1 MFLYVIQKV
10 RKMKLSNTSFPPFL
24 KWGNCKSEDINSPD
38 KISIQVTETE
48 TFETEYGVNVNAT
61 VDAVAMA
68 IPLHNFNS
76 ANTALL
82 KLWNNNIKKGNIKK
96 GVKFTLYTHLGL
108 SKNDRKIRKWSME
121 F

>member
-1 MFLYVIQKV
+1 
-10 RKMKLSNTSFPPFL
+10 MKLSNTSFPPFL
-24 KWGNCKSEDINSPD
+24 KWGTYKSEEQDKPD
-38 KISIQVTETE
+38 KLSIQVTETE

-61 VDAVAMA
+61 VDGTEMA
-68 IPLHNFNS
+68 IPLHSFNS

-108 SKNDRKIRKWSME
+108 SKNARKIRKWIVE

>member
-1 MFLYVIQKV
+1 MIQV
-10 RKMKLSNTSFPPFL
+10 SNTSFPPFL
-24 KWGNCKSEDINSPD
+24 KWGTCKSEDQVNPD
-38 KISIQVTETE
+38 KLSIQVTETE
-48 TFETEYGVNVNAT
+48 TFETEYGVNVNVT
-61 VDAVAMA
+61 VDGVEMA

-96 GVKFTLYTHLGL
+96 GVKFILYTYLGK

>member
-1 MFLYVIQKV
+1 M
-10 RKMKLSNTSFPPFL
+10 SNTSLPPFL
-24 KWGNCKSEDINSPD
+24 KCGNYKSEDVNSPD
-38 KISIQVTETE
+38 KLEIQVTETE

-61 VDAVAMA
+61 VDAVAMV
-68 IPLHNFNS
+68 IQLHSYNS

-108 SKNDRKIRKWSME
+108 SKNNRKIRRWVME
-121 F
+121 FNS

>member
-1 MFLYVIQKV
+1 M
-10 RKMKLSNTSFPPFL
+10 SETTFPPFL
-24 KWGNCKSEDINSPD
+24 KWGSYKSEDSENKD
-38 KISIQVTETE
+38 KLSIQVTETE

-61 VDAVAMA
+61 VNGTEMA

-82 KLWNNNIKKGNIKK
+82 KLWNNNVKKGNIKK
-96 GVKFTLYTHLGL
+96 GVTFTLYTYLGK
-108 SKNDRKIRKWSME
+108 SKNERKIRKWRME

>member
-10 RKMKLSNTSFPPFL
+10 RKMKLSNTFPPFL
-24 KWGNCKSEDINSPD
+24 KRGKYTSEDQDKPD
-38 KISIQVTETE
+38 KLSIQVTETE

-61 VDAVAMA
+61 VDAVAMV
-68 IPLHNFNS
+68 IQLHSYNS

-108 SKNDRKIRKWSME
+108 SKNARKIRRWRME